1 MRACSVASIKRR
13 LPPDQQLKADL
24 SVVLATPEG
33 RRYLFE
39 LVERCQVAKDIWIG
53 TAEIHRRAG
62 MQAVGLSIMADI
74 QSVRPDLTRLPLAA
88 DTVIEVDDNTEE
100 SDDRE

>member
-1 MRACSVASIKRR
+1 MAATKRR

-24 SVVLATPEG
+24 SVVLAIPEG
-33 RRYLFE
+33 RRYLFN
-39 LVERCQVAKDIWIG
+39 LVERCLVAQDIWIG

-62 MQAVGLSIMADI
+62 MQTVGLSIMADV

-88 DTVIEVDDNTEE
+88 DTLFDTDEAMEE